1 MSIKPI
7 SISRGSAKVLPR
19 QITERLR
26 RKAVKRPPSSGAYPN
41 EVEQLRQSLACA
53 TPLAGVPG
61 LRLSLLGQLP
71 SGKNQIRL
79 RWEKA
84 YGLSQSDGI
93 GLLSQLR
100 KHPDRRFFTW
110 RDDAMKQL
118 LPQVVKWRSML
129 PLTTPM
135 MMYVAYWPG
144 DHRTRDRSG
153 MLDALFHLFE
163 RAGIIANDRLI
174 EDPLWRTMPLDKK
187 HPRVVIVLRPYFPLE
202 SPTLSYRPQLDR
214 PSCAHCWMPTSPFP
228 LSIPA

>member
-7 SISRGSAKVLPR
+7 SITRGRAKVLAR
-19 QITERLR
+19 QVTERSR
-26 RKAVKRPPSSGAYPN
+26 GKAVNRSPSPGAYAN
-41 EVEQLRQSLACA
+41 EVEEMRQLLACA

-71 SGKNQIRL
+71 SGKNQIGL

-93 GLLSQLR
+93 EPLSQLR

-118 LPQVVKWRSML
+118 LPQVMKWRSVL
-129 PLTTPM
+129 PLTTPT

-144 DHRTRDRSG
+144 DYRMRDRSG
-153 MLDALFHLFE
+153 MLDALFHLLE
-163 RAGIIANDRLI
+163 RAQIIANDGLI
-174 EDPLWRTMPLDKK
+174 EDLLWRTMPLDKED
-187 HPRVVIVLRPYFPLE
+187 PRVVLVLRPYFPLQ
-202 SPTLSYRPQLDR
+202 SPTLSYPPELERPA
-214 PSCAHCWMPTSPFP
+214 CALCWMPFDQNA
-228 LSIPA
+228 LRIPA

>member
-1 MSIKPI
+1 
-7 SISRGSAKVLPR
+7 V
-19 QITERLR
+19 
-26 RKAVKRPPSSGAYPN
+26 N
-41 EVEQLRQSLACA
+41 EVEEMRQLLACA

-71 SGKNQIRL
+71 SGKNQIGL

-84 YGLSQSDGI
+84 YGLSESDGI
-93 GLLSQLR
+93 EPLFQLR

-118 LPQVVKWRSML
+118 LPQVMKWRSVL
-129 PLTTPM
+129 PLTAPT

-144 DHRTRDRSG
+144 DHRMRDRSG

-163 RAGIIANDRLI
+163 RALIIANDRLI
-174 EDPLWRTMPLDKK
+174 EDPLWRTMPLDTK
-187 HPRVVIVLRPYFPLE
+187 HPRVAIVLRPYFPLKP
-202 SPTLSYRPQLDR
+202 PTLAYHPQFAR
-214 PSCAHCWMPTSPFP
+214 PSCAHCWMPTSFLP